1 MNIVFITPAPCLRRI
16 PFYRWG
22 GKIYGQSNS
31 VTGPLILGGILKRG
45 GHHVEVYEEL
55 NGGINMRKLLKTTDV
70 FCFSIM
76 TSNAPRAYDLG
87 DQIHRE
93 SGARVVMG
101 GMHASWLP
109 DEALRHADQ
118 VIIGEGE
125 KVILDVIEGRIRDK
139 VVTGIPISD
148 LDEVPYPDYSI
159 LKTPCVAANVISTR
173 GCPYRCT
180 FCTTSRMFSPYRQ
193 RSVDNVIEE
202 IRMYKNMGFRY
213 MNFEDDNFTADK
225 ERAKE
230 ICRRMIRENLVFKES
245 FFFGRTDM
253 ANDEELLQLLHDAHL
268 TRVLIG
274 IESLNQKALNSI
286 HKGQKVQDIRDAGK
300 ACEKYGIRIIAS
312 IVLGLDD
319 DTAEDIRRSVD
330 FAREI
335 HAYQLQPAILTP
347 YPGTPVFQS
356 FEEGN
361 RMITHDWSQFDM
373 MNVTF
378 QPANMTPWELQEQFY
393 SSLKYFY
400 DFKSSKEIG
409 KIFGKEY
416 GRRRWGLAFMC
427 RLGVWAAHFCSKHV
441 KATSYWKLK
450 HYQAGDRDMDGTV
463 TEQVRPLIQ
472 ESCEHLTRVEI
483 QTAKEGKKHA

>member
-1 MNIVFITPAPCLRRI
+1 MAVTFEGYERRI
-16 PFYRWG
+16 
-22 GKIYGQSNS
+22 
-31 VTGPLILGGILKRG
+31 
-45 GHHVEVYEEL
+45 
-55 NGGINMRKLLKTTDV
+55 
-70 FCFSIM
+70 
-76 TSNAPRAYDLG
+76 A
-87 DQIHRE
+87 QI
-93 SGARVVMG
+93 
-101 GMHASWLP
+101 
-109 DEALRHADQ
+109 D
-118 VIIGEGE
+118 
-125 KVILDVIEGRIRDK
+125 
-139 VVTGIPISD
+139 
-148 LDEVPYPDYSI
+148 
-159 LKTPCVAANVISTR
+159 
-173 GCPYRCT
+173 
-180 FCTTSRMFSPYRQ
+180 
-193 RSVDNVIEE
+193 
-202 IRMYKNMGFRY
+202 
-213 MNFEDDNFTADK
+213 
-225 ERAKE
+225 
-230 ICRRMIRENLVFKES
+230 
-245 FFFGRTDM
+245 
-253 ANDEELLQLLHDAHL
+253 
-268 TRVLIG
+268 
-274 IESLNQKALNSI
+274 
-286 HKGQKVQDIRDAGK
+286 K